1 MPCHAMQTG
10 RRAGQSSQD
19 MAAACLHAM
28 FLFSLLLPSF
38 FLRLG
43 PCRPHLP
50 ATNSNSNKQHPAFGL
65 QDKLPR
71 ALPNRKK
78 ENPCGSLSNA
88 PPLGHCCIPIR
99 GGGGI
104 QSRPGKKEK
113 GQANNRL
120 QHEATNSS
128 LFWLSIP
135 KTPVFPPLRRDDG
148 RPTMTLVASQQAEDA
163 GTITNLLGH

>member
-10 RRAGQSSQD
+10 RMAGKSSQD
-19 MAAACLHAM
+19 TAAACLHAM
-28 FLFSLLLPSF
+28 FLFSLLLPSS

-71 ALPNRKK
+71 ALPKQEKRKSMRLLVK
-78 ENPCGSLSNA
+78 SSTAWSLLQSYT
-88 PPLGHCCIPIR
+88 GGR
-99 GGGGI
+99 GA
-104 QSRPGKKEK
+104 PGKKEK

-135 KTPVFPPLRRDDG
+135 KTLFFPPLRRDDG
-148 RPTMTLVASQQAEDA
+148 RPTMTLVGSQQADDA